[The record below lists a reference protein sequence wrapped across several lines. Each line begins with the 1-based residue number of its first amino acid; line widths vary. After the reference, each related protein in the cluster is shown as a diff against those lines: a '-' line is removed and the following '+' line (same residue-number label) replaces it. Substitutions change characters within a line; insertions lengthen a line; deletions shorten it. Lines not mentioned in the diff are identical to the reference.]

1 MRLRRIL
8 RISKR
13 RRKKKPSRN
22 KQIATLIVVGALLLT
37 ITIATIVS
45 YMGGKF
51 DGLTFV
57 IVALSLMI
65 VFTAAAIVLSL
76 PSVKGKIGE
85 ARVSRKLKKLAK
97 KNGGQIFDNVIIPGE
112 NDNTSQIDHIYV
124 CKYGVF
130 VVETKN
136 YAGRIY
142 GTDGQLEWT
151 QVLAYG
157 HSKNKLYNP
166 VKQNGTHIMRLSDI
180 LNLDVTFYSV
190 VVFVKANIDN
200 VDSDYVYRI
209 SDLKYLL
216 HEMEEELNEN
226 QVEEICNI
234 INEYKLHPVKT
245 DKEHVKEVKQM
256 QRDIAHNICP
266 RCGGELVLRHGTN
279 GDFYGCSNY
288 PKCKFT
294 KKK

>member
-1 MRLRRIL
+1 MLFRH
-8 RISKR
+8 R
-13 RRKKKPSRN
+13 RRKKKLSRN
-22 KQIATLIVVGALLLT
+22 GQKAVLIIVGALL
-37 ITIATIVS
+37 ITFIIATIVS
-45 YMGGKF
+45 YLGGKF
-51 DGLTFV
+51 DGTTFV

-65 VFTAAAIVLSL
+65 VFTTAGIILST
-76 PSVKGKIGE
+76 PTVKGKIGE
-85 ARVSRKLKKLAK
+85 ARVSRRLKKLAK

-112 NDNTSQIDHIYV
+112 NDKTSQIDHIYV

-157 HSKNKLYNP
+157 HNKNKLYNP
-166 VKQNGTHIMRLSDI
+166 VKQNGTHIGRLSDV
-180 LNLDVTFYSV
+180 LKLDVTFFSV

-200 VDSDYVYRI
+200 VDSDYVYSIR
-209 SDLKYLL
+209 DLKYLL
-216 HEMEEELNEN
+216 FEMEELLNDN
-226 QVEEICNI
+226 QVEEICNV
-234 INEYKLHPVKT
+234 INEYKLHPAKT
-245 DKEHVKEVKQM
+245 DREHVKEVKQM
-256 QRDIAHNICP
+256 QRDIANNICP
-266 RCGGELVLRHGTN
+266 RCGSELVLRHGKS

-294 KKK
+294 KKV

>member
-1 MRLRRIL
+1 MRLRRLL
-8 RISKR
+8 RVSKR
-13 RRKKKPSRN
+13 RRKRKPSRN

-112 NDNTSQIDHIYV
+112 NDKTSQIDHIYV

-200 VDSDYVYRI
+200 VDSDYVYKI

-216 HEMEEELNEN
+216 HEMEEELNDS

-256 QRDIAHNICP
+256 QRDIANNICP
-266 RCGGELVLRHGTN
+266 RCGGELVLRHGAN

>member
-8 RISKR
+8 KISKR

-112 NDNTSQIDHIYV
+112 NDKTSQIDHIYV

>member
-1 MRLRRIL
+1 MRLRRLL
-8 RISKR
+8 RVSKR
-13 RRKKKPSRN
+13 RRKRKPSRN
-22 KQIATLIVVGALLLT
+22 KQIATLIVVGALLFT

-85 ARVSRKLKKLAK
+85 ARVSRKLKKLAN
-97 KNGGQIFDNVIIPGE
+97 KNGGQIFDNIIIPGE
-112 NDNTSQIDHIYV
+112 NDKTSQIDHIYV
-124 CKYGVF
+124 CKYGVL

-142 GTDGQLEWT
+142 GTDNQLEWT

-216 HEMEEELNEN
+216 HEMEKELNEN

-234 INEYKLHPVKT
+234 INEYKLHPAKT
-245 DKEHVKEVKQM
+245 NREHVKEVKQM
-256 QRDIAHNICP
+256 KRDIANNICP
-266 RCGGELVLRHGTN
+266 RCGGELVLRHGAN

>member
-13 RRKKKPSRN
+13 RRKRKPSRN

-112 NDNTSQIDHIYV
+112 NDKTSQIDHIYI

-216 HEMEEELNEN
+216 HEMEEELSEN

>member
-1 MRLRRIL
+1 MRLRRL
-8 RISKR
+8 FKVSKR
-13 RRKKKPSRN
+13 RRKKRQSRN
-22 KQIATLIVVGALLLT
+22 KQIATLIVVGAILLT
-37 ITIATIVS
+37 LTIATIVS
-45 YMGGKF
+45 YLGGKF
-51 DGLTFV
+51 DGMTFV

-65 VFTAAAIVLSL
+65 VFTVAAIVLSL

-112 NDNTSQIDHIYV
+112 SDKTSQIDHIYV

-166 VKQNGTHIMRLSDI
+166 VKQNGTHVMRLSDI
-180 LNLDVTFYSV
+180 LKLDVTFYSV

-216 HEMEEELNEN
+216 SEMEEELNEN

-234 INEYKLHPVKT
+234 INEYKLHPAKT

-256 QRDIAHNICP
+256 QRDIANNICP
-266 RCGGELVLRHGTN
+266 RCGGELVLRHGAN

>member
-1 MRLRRIL
+1 M
-8 RISKR
+8 
-13 RRKKKPSRN
+13 
-22 KQIATLIVVGALLLT
+22 
-37 ITIATIVS
+37 
-45 YMGGKF
+45 
-51 DGLTFV
+51 
-57 IVALSLMI
+57 
-65 VFTAAAIVLSL
+65 
-76 PSVKGKIGE
+76 
-85 ARVSRKLKKLAK
+85 
-97 KNGGQIFDNVIIPGE
+97 
-112 NDNTSQIDHIYV
+112 
-124 CKYGVF
+124 F

-234 INEYKLHPVKT
+234 INEYKLHPAKT

-256 QRDIAHNICP
+256 QRDIANNICP
-266 RCGGELVLRHGTN
+266 RCGGELVLRHGAN

-288 PKCKFT
+288 PQCKFT

>member
-8 RISKR
+8 GRSRRKR
-13 RRKKKPSRN
+13 RPSRN

-51 DGLTFV
+51 DGLMFV

-65 VFTAAAIVLSL
+65 VFTVAAIVLSL

-112 NDNTSQIDHIYV
+112 NDKTSQIDHIYV

-234 INEYKLHPVKT
+234 INEYKLHPAKT
-245 DKEHVKEVKQM
+245 DREHVKEVKQM

-266 RCGGELVLRHGTN
+266 RCGSELVLRHGTN

-294 KKK
+294 KRK

>member
-1 MRLRRIL
+1 MRLRRLL
-8 RISKR
+8 RVSKR
-13 RRKKKPSRN
+13 RRKRKPSRN

-112 NDNTSQIDHIYV
+112 NDKTSQIDHIYV

>member
-13 RRKKKPSRN
+13 RRKRKPSRN

-45 YMGGKF
+45 YAGGKF

-65 VFTAAAIVLSL
+65 VFTVAAIVLSL

-112 NDNTSQIDHIYV
+112 NDKTSQIDHIYV

-180 LNLDVTFYSV
+180 LSLDVTFYSV

-209 SDLKYLL
+209 SDLRYLL

-266 RCGGELVLRHGTN
+266 RCGGELVLRHGAN